1 MRFDEALSLY
11 FCSELPMLRSTYDW
25 DFKLKNFPD
34 KNYLPSGDSSYSR
47 SRHVRDYIHK
57 AICTMSQFSGDLQ
70 IWYVRDWGR
79 VRGNKQETLE
89 LYIESPE
96 EELFSLGAKGV
107 ASWSKILSVRNPGR
121 YAIFDARVSIAL
133 NSLQYKFEVEDP
145 ILFPQLPSQNKSYVT
160 GAQAAI
166 KKSKFF
172 SLDAGNSF
180 YQRYLEILKECVRC
194 DKSMDIQDA
203 EMVLFSNAPDLSK
216 VWDLNLDSNAS

>member
-11 FCSELPMLRSTYDW
+11 FRSALPVLRATYNW
-25 DFKLKNFPD
+25 DFKLKNLPD
-34 KNYLPSGDSSYSR
+34 KTYLPSGDSSYSR
-47 SRHVRDYIHK
+47 SRDVRDYIHS
-57 AICTMSQFSGDLQ
+57 AISSGSQFSRDLQ

-79 VRGNKQETLE
+79 VRRNKQETLE
-89 LYIESPE
+89 FYIESPE
-96 EELFSLGAKGV
+96 EELFSLGARGV
-107 ASWSKILSVRNPGR
+107 ASWSKILSVRNPSR

-145 ILFPQLPSQNKSYVT
+145 VLFPQLPSQNKSFVA

-180 YQRYLEILKECVRC
+180 YQHYLEILKECVRC